1 LGEEARATRR
11 KVNTLGIDG
20 DAWDIAAAALFLA
33 SDEARFISGVLIP
46 VDGGVVQ
53 TGPLAAHALI
63 TQPEPVPVQ

>member
-1 LGEEARATRR
+1 MTRAARRSEYPR
-11 KVNTLGIDG
+11 VDG
-20 DAWDIAAAALFLA
+20 DAWDIAAAVLFLA

-63 TQPEPVPVQ
+63 MQRDTQD